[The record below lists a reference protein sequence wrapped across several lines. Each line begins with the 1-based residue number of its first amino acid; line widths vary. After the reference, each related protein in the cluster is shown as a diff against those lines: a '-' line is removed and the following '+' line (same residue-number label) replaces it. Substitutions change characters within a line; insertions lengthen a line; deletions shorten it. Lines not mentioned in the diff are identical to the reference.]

1 MKISPLIL
9 IGALVIV
16 GTVSGQ
22 SKEVPTLSSTLR
34 RTPRLMVKGS
44 RVAVTTPT
52 LHRHWIATTLLVAGA
67 ALIDDDLQPH
77 RDKLLPDPLANFG
90 EAWGGRWAAITI
102 LPGIYLADKK
112 LLDDHPSYAKRIQ
125 FALPALTSVAVV
137 TLVMKE
143 VVRRQ
148 RPNGA
153 SHRSFPS
160 GHTSS
165 SFATAEVVRYLYG
178 NWAGLPFYA
187 AAVIT
192 ATSRIHDNKHYL
204 SDVIAGAGLAIG
216 LVRGFELTDVNGDAR
231 IDITVIP
238 QPSGFDV
245 AITW

>member
-1 MKISPLIL
+1 MKISSHIV
-9 IGALVIV
+9 IGALLVV

-22 SKEVPTLSSTLR
+22 SKEVPTLWPTLL
-34 RTPRLMVKGS
+34 RTPRLMVEGS
-44 RVAVTTPT
+44 RAAVTTPV
-52 LHRHWIATTLLVAGA
+52 LHRYWIGTTLLVAGA
-67 ALIDDDLQPH
+67 IWVDDDLQPH

-125 FALPALTSVAVV
+125 FALPALGSVAVV

-148 RPNGA
+148 RPNGI

-165 SFATAEVVRYLYG
+165 SFATAEIIRYLYG
-178 NWAGLPFYA
+178 NWAGLPFYTA
-187 AAVIT
+187 ATIT
-192 ATSRIHDNKHYL
+192 AMSRIHDNKHYL

-216 LVRGFELTDVNGDAR
+216 LVRGFELTDENGDDKM
-231 IDITVIP
+231 DITIFPHQYGLGVIL
-238 QPSGFDV
+238 S
-245 AITW
+245 W